1 MGNFFTSSQI
11 FNNENLTKQ
20 QFIDKFCKA
29 VADSGYEVC
38 DSEESEMT
46 YILKFADNSKWVAIT
61 SDEYEHSSET
71 ARGDAGIIAK
81 MLGTYCMNTEVI
93 DSDCAAMSLYGK
105 DGKSADMLLMGRYD
119 DYFGDDV
126 PEPNEK
132 IWTQFLSEGGK
143 WEQFN
148 EILEGEYVFVE
159 DGLAQLANI
168 IGMDSG
174 NLLLSAEDNID
185 DKFVILL
192 DFKKAEAKKEKKLTL
207 NAAFKQVFGEAL
219 EPLGFK
225 KVKSKYPYYARL
237 VNDEIIHVIT
247 IVSRPDNQFEILGGI
262 ATLYRQEL
270 SLDISPKYNE
280 AWLKGN
286 HWYSWDS
293 DMYGIEM
300 KYERSKILEFYSG
313 NHLEKEIYRALDV
326 TKVIMLNIFDKVDTI
341 EKCIYFYDIFGMDI
355 RIHHMDDFGN
365 HFPVNYY
372 NEGLL
377 IVKAMNMEQYSSLM
391 DKHNEKVLRTN
402 MSYPTYQESSYE
414 RLVNERVEYKK
425 EKCNEYKEIIS
436 DDKWLKKLDIELN
449 KRQENNIKLLRDYK
463 LM

>member
-46 YILKFADNSKWVAIT
+46 YILRFADNSKWVAIT
-61 SDEYEHSSET
+61 SDEYEHSSQT

-355 RIHHMDDFGN
+355 RIHHMDDFGD

-377 IVKAMNMEQYSSLM
+377 IVKTMGIEQYSLLM
-391 DKHNEKVLRTN
+391 DKHNEKFLRTK

-414 RLVNERVEYKK
+414 RLVNERVEYK
-425 EKCNEYKEIIS
+425 ERKCYEYKEIIS
-436 DDKWLKKLDIELN
+436 DAKWLRKLDIELN

>member
-11 FNNENLTKQ
+11 YNDKDLNKQ
-20 QFIDKFCKA
+20 QFIDKFCKSMS
-29 VADSGYEVC
+29 DSGYTVC
-38 DSEESEMT
+38 DSDESEMS
-46 YILKFADNSKWVAIT
+46 YILRFAEKSKWVAIA
-61 SDEYEHSSET
+61 SEWYGEGGQIEQ
-71 ARGDAGIIAK
+71 AYAGRIVK

-93 DSDCAAMSLYGK
+93 DSDCAAMSLYSN
-105 DGKSADMLLMGRYD
+105 DGKEADMLLMGRYD
-119 DYFGDDV
+119 DYFGDDT

-132 IWTQFLSEGGK
+132 IWAQFLSDGST
-143 WEQFN
+143 WEQFTKT
-148 EILEGEYVFVE
+148 LSGEYVFVE
-159 DGLAQLANI
+159 DGLAQLAPV

-174 NLLLSAEDNID
+174 NLLFSAEDDVD
-185 DKFVILL
+185 DEFVLFL
-192 DFKKAEAKKEKKLTL
+192 DFKKVETKKEKKLTL
-207 NAAFKQVFGEAL
+207 KSAFTQVFGEAL

-262 ATLYRQEL
+262 ATLYRQKL

-280 AWLKGN
+280 AWLRGN

-300 KYERSKILEFYSG
+300 KHERSKILEFYSG
-313 NHLEKEIYRALDV
+313 DHLEKEIYRALNI
-326 TKVIMLNIFDKVDTI
+326 TKEIMLNIFDKVDTI

-377 IVKAMNMEQYSSLM
+377 IVKSMNMEQYSSLM
-391 DKHNEKVLRTN
+391 DKHNERVLRTK

-414 RLVNERVEYKK
+414 RLVNKGIVYK
-425 EKCNEYKEIIS
+425 ENQCSEYKENL
-436 DDKWLKKLDIELN
+436 DDSEWLQRVNIELESRR
-449 KRQENNIKLLRDYK
+449 KNNVKLLHEYK
-463 LM
+463 LI